1 MKTIKQLAMR
11 AMATFLTCILVLTVF
26 SSELSAD
33 VVVTNN
39 SDPTKSVVLSDEDSQ
54 NRSAREQ
61 AAEEVGCSLSNTGMG
76 DFIGCTE
83 EGNTLTSSI
92 VNSSS
97 GEDEDFY
104 GGETIA
110 LGLFD
115 YAVNSGSCM
124 SCTFLSFFMIALA
137 DFSFLV
143 FQYFYDSFLIIAPL
157 TIAIWLGWRA
167 AKLMVMGGEDG
178 KDFLFGVVGK
188 VALFAVVWIIAT
200 GANSYNKYLW
210 EWTGPQYLN
219 YGFGLANE
227 IRENALGSSGSGSS
241 TQIATGNSSFFC
253 SNLSI
258 SDSLPS
264 GVSTDGSDVSFK
276 YTFID
281 NAVKSGCFTER
292 THVIGIAAGAAI
304 AIDSQHQNG
313 GGSGWRIAQVFLW
326 FSGLILQIL
335 IGLIVAVTF
344 AISAI
349 WLIFLSLDVVV
360 RGMLTAAFSPFLVI
374 AYLYKPMRNIAS
386 QAVRGMVGA
395 LCTAMAIA
403 IINIMAYVLVTNTPQ
418 VFTMTVSSV
427 VDRLDSYEASE
438 VPDADDECGGN
449 SGGLDVNSDRV
460 SAAYNFLCFVGEGDD
475 TKVRIPMG
483 LSTPWFWY
491 LVFTGVAIF
500 ALGRKIVKMIEDI
513 IGYQGASEMAN
524 SALKSVRMAAP
535 VAGAALV
542 GGMGAN
548 LLAAKAAGKTGS
560 YTAGVAK
567 TAGQALNSKSSSALQ
582 FMRSKMTHGHI
593 LAASNIA
600 NSVGGAARE
609 E

>member
-1 MKTIKQLAMR
+1 MNTIKQFATRVMALFLAC
-11 AMATFLTCILVLTVF
+11 AIVLITF

-33 VVVTNN
+33 VVITNTLEPSQSVTL
-39 SDPTKSVVLSDEDSQ
+39 TDEESQ
-54 NRSAREQ
+54 SRSAREL
-61 AAEEVGCSLSNTGMG
+61 AAEEAGCTLSNDGLGT
-76 DFIGCTE
+76 FIGCSE
-83 EGNTLTSSI
+83 EDASSVASI
-92 VNSSS
+92 VESSS

-143 FQYFYDSFLIIAPL
+143 FQYFYDSFLVIAPL

-227 IRENALGSSGSGSS
+227 IRENALGADGSS
-241 TQIATGNSSFFC
+241 SATQIATGNSSFFC
-253 SNLSI
+253 SNVSI
-258 SDSLPS
+258 ADSLPDS
-264 GVSTDGSDVSFK
+264 VSTSGDSSFK

-313 GGSGWRIAQVFLW
+313 GGSGWRIAKVFLW
-326 FSGLILQIL
+326 FAGLIMQIL

-360 RGMLTAAFSPFLVI
+360 RGMITAAFSPFLI
-374 AYLYKPMRNIAS
+374 ITYLYKPMRNIAV
-386 QAVRGMVGA
+386 QALRGMVGA

-427 VDRLDSYEASE
+427 VDRLDTYEADE
-438 VPDADDECGGN
+438 VPDDDDECGGN
-449 SGGLDVNSDRV
+449 SGGLSVSDDRV

-500 ALGRKIVKMIEDI
+500 ALGRKIIKMIEDI

-524 SALKSVRMAAP
+524 SALKAVRMAAP
-535 VAGAALV
+535 VAGAAV
-542 GGMGAN
+542 AGGMAAN
-548 LLAAKAAGKTGS
+548 LLTAKATGKGLSFTGGAAKRT
-560 YTAGVAK
+560 
-567 TAGQALNSKSSSALQ
+567 GQAVNSASTSALK
-582 FMRSKMTHGHI
+582 FMGNKMSHGHI

-600 NSVGGAARE
+600 NSVSGGAQNE
-609 E
+609 